1 MSQHHDPQVQVPS
14 GVQSLFDAARASF
27 KPKKLPAI
35 LVCVLPGYWEYS
47 VFSDDGKCET
57 KPAASFDSAIRTPL
71 GLMKAAG
78 LKSGDFQMVIQWVT
92 T

>member
-57 KPAASFDSAIRTPL
+57 HTARSFEDAVKEPLMLVRKWTPPP
-71 GLMKAAG
+71 
-78 LKSGDFQMVIQWVT
+78 SDFEMILRWV
-92 T
+92 